1 MQVLAPKI
9 LVVDDDADICELLQY
24 NFEKEGYEVKLASNG
39 AIAIEIA
46 TQFLPDI
53 ILMDIMMPV
62 MDGIEAGKR
71 IRANEL
77 LKNTYLLFL
86 TARTEEYSEIAAFD
100 LGADD
105 YITKPIKPIALLS
118 RVRALL
124 RRDSAKVD
132 TPTEKE
138 KIQFGDLV
146 INRLNHTVLQ
156 GINTFVLPKKEFELL
171 FFLAQNPDK
180 VFGREQLLQHIWGA
194 NVYVSDRTID
204 VHIRKLREKL
214 GEGYIKTLK
223 GVGYMFSLD

>member
-156 GINTFVLPKKEFELL
+156 GTNTFVLPKKEFELL